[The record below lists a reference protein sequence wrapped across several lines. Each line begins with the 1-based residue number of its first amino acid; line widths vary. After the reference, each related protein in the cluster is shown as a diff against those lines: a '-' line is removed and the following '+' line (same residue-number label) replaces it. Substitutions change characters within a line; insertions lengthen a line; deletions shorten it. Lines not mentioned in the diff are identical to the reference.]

1 MPRAHA
7 KLSAS
12 GAHRWLACPGS
23 VLLEED
29 LPDRGSP
36 YAAEGTLAHAVGELK
51 LRRYFDRGIGPKKF
65 SVAMAGFKESEHW
78 KGEMDRYTEDYFD
91 EVKRRSLLY
100 PEIPYVAV
108 EERVSFE
115 DYVPEGFGTC
125 DCIMIYGDEMQVID
139 LKYGKGVVVS
149 PEENPQLMLYGLGA
163 LGAYEMLY
171 GIETVRLVIVQPR
184 LDSVEEWTISAE
196 DLKAWGES
204 IKETAQEAYEGSE
217 ILASGEHC
225 RFCKA
230 KARCPER
237 GREFFSAVEEI
248 AAAIKKKEVP
258 WLSNAD
264 LAKYLTRA
272 KGILD
277 WVKDLEEEALRAV
290 LAGETIP
297 GYKVVEGRSNRAFKS
312 TDRALEILK
321 GAGYEEAML
330 YERKPLSLSKLEG
343 LVGKARFKDLLGD
356 EVVKP
361 QGKPTLVEESDKRA
375 PFVKD
380 LGFQNLEK

>member
-23 VLLEED
+23 VFLEED

-51 LRRYFDRGIGPKKF
+51 LRKYFERGIGPKKF
-65 SVAMAGFKESEHW
+65 SAAMAGFKESEHW
-78 KGEMDRYTEDYFD
+78 KSEMDRYTEDYFD
-91 EVKRRSLLY
+91 EVRRRALSY
-100 PEIPYVAV
+100 PTVPYVNV
-108 EERVSFE
+108 EERVDFSKW
-115 DYVPEGFGTC
+115 VPEGFGTC

-149 PEENPQLMLYGLGA
+149 PEKNPQLMLYGLGA

-171 GIETVRLVIVQPR
+171 EIGTVRLVIVQPR
-184 LDSVEEWTISAE
+184 LDSVEEWTISAA

-204 IKETAQEAYEGSE
+204 IKETAKEAYEGSE
-217 ILASGEHC
+217 RLASGEHC

-237 GREFFSAVEEI
+237 ARELFSAVEEL
-248 AAAIKKKEVP
+248 AEAKEKAVP
-258 WLSNAD
+258 PLSNAD

-290 LAGETIP
+290 LAGETVP
-297 GYKVVEGRSNRAFKS
+297 GYKAVEGRSNRAFKS

-343 LVGKARFKDLLGD
+343 LVGKARFKDLLGG

-380 LGFQNLEK
+380 LGFENLEK

>member
-51 LRRYFDRGIGPKKF
+51 LRKYFERGIGPKRF
-65 SVAMAGFKESEHW
+65 AAAMAGFKESEHW
-78 KGEMDRYTEDYFD
+78 KSEMDRYTEDYFD

-108 EERVSFE
+108 EERVSFA

-149 PEENPQLMLYGLGA
+149 PEKNPQLMLYGLGA
-163 LGAYEMLY
+163 LAAYEMLY
-171 GIETVRLVIVQPR
+171 EIGTVRLVIVQPR
-184 LDSVEEWTISAE
+184 LDSVEEWSISAA

-204 IKETAQEAYEGSE
+204 IKETAKEAYEGSE
-217 ILASGEHC
+217 RLASGEHC

-237 GREFFSAVEEI
+237 ARELFSAVEEL
-248 AAAIKKKEVP
+248 AEAKEKAVP
-258 WLSNAD
+258 PLSNAD

-277 WVKDLEEEALRAV
+277 WIKDLEEEALRAV
-290 LAGETIP
+290 LAGETVP
-297 GYKVVEGRSNRAFKS
+297 GYKAVEGRSNRAFKS

-380 LGFQNLEK
+380 LGFENLEK

>member
-1 MPRAHA
+1 MFVAHA

-23 VLLEED
+23 VFLEED

-51 LRRYFDRGIGPKKF
+51 LQKYFGRGSGPKRF
-65 SVAMAGFKESEHW
+65 AAAMAGFRESVYW
-78 KGEMDRYTEDYFD
+78 KSEMDRYTEDYFD
-91 EVKRRSLLY
+91 EVKKRSLRY

-108 EERVSFE
+108 EERVSFA

-149 PEENPQLMLYGLGA
+149 PEKNPQLMLYGIGA

-171 GIETVRLVIVQPR
+171 EIGTVRLVIVQPR
-184 LDSVEEWTISAE
+184 LDSVEEWSISAE

-204 IKETAQEAYEGSE
+204 IKETAKEAYEGSE
-217 ILASGEHC
+217 RLASGEHC

-237 GREFFSAVEEI
+237 ARELFSAVEEL
-248 AAAIKKKEVP
+248 AEAKEKAVP
-258 WLSNAD
+258 PLSNAD

-290 LAGETIP
+290 LAGETVP

-321 GAGYEEAML
+321 DAGYEEAML

-343 LVGKARFKDLLGD
+343 LIGKARFKDLLGG

-380 LGFQNLEK
+380 LGFTNLEK

>member
-1 MPRAHA
+1 MPDAHA

-23 VLLEED
+23 VGLEED

-51 LRRYFDRGIGPKKF
+51 LRKYFERGIGPKKF
-65 SVAMAGFKESEHW
+65 SAAMAGFRESEYW
-78 KGEMDRYTEDYFD
+78 KGEMDRYTDDYFD

-108 EERVSFE
+108 EERVSFA

-149 PEENPQLMLYGLGA
+149 PEKNPQLMLYGLGA
-163 LGAYEMLY
+163 LGVYEMLY
-171 GIETVRLVIVQPR
+171 EIGTVRLVIVQPR
-184 LDSVEEWTISAE
+184 LESVEEWSISAA
-196 DLKAWGES
+196 DLRAWGES
-204 IKETAQEAYEGSE
+204 IKETAREAYEGSE
-217 ILASGEHC
+217 RLASGDHC

-237 GREFFSAVEEI
+237 GRELFSAVEEL
-248 AAAIKKKEVP
+248 AEAKEKAVSP
-258 WLSNAD
+258 LSNAD
-264 LAKYLTRA
+264 IAKVLTRA

-290 LAGETIP
+290 LAGETVP
-297 GYKVVEGRSNRAFKS
+297 GYKAVEGRSNRAFKS

-380 LGFQNLEK
+380 LGFENLEK